1 MVVHN
6 SIRRGHIRKL
16 SLVRLAGRLHREAR
30 MGVMSLIER
39 KCTLHARSFRPT
51 HLKALIIVV
60 NVKNGDLIERKK
72 KPNNGK
78 LKSPFYILN
87 E

>member
-1 MVVHN
+1 MVVYN

-60 NVKNGDLIERKK
+60 NVKNGDLIKRKK
-72 KPNNGK
+72 NQKK
-78 LKSPFYILN
+78 WEIEISLLHFK
-87 E
+87 